1 MELDEMR
8 VQLNGIDDQLK
19 ALFLE
24 RMQIVKKIGDYKIA
38 NDLPTYDP
46 SREEAMAKRLS
57 ADLEGNIRELYL
69 EFLKNYVSLSRKY
82 QDSFR

>member
-19 ALFLE
+19 ALFLG
-24 RMQIVKKIGDYKIA
+24 MQIVKKIGDYKIA

-57 ADLEGNIRELYL
+57 ADLEGNIKELYL